1 VAETIE
7 PMAARVD
14 QQQLAED
21 LVARARADGV
31 QLIGEGGL
39 LTGLTKSVLECA
51 LEEEISD
58 HLGYDKHDPAGRNG
72 GDSRN
77 GHREKTVLTEIG
89 PVTIEVP
96 RDREGSFEPVIVGK
110 RQRRLNGIDQI
121 VLSLT
126 ARGLTTGE
134 ICAHFAEVYGA
145 SVSKDTISR
154 ITDKVI
160 EEMTE
165 WRNRPLDRVYPV
177 LFIDALVVKVRDG
190 QVVNRPIYVVIGV
203 TVNGERDI
211 LGLWAGDG
219 SEGAKFWLAVLTEIK
234 NRGVADVCIVVC
246 DGLKGLP
253 ESINTTWNYAQ
264 VQACILH
271 LLRNTFRYASRRD
284 WDELARDLKP
294 VYTAPNAEMAA
305 ARFEEFADKW
315 TSRYPA
321 VVNLWRAAWQE
332 FIVFLDYDVEI
343 RKIICSTNAI
353 ESLNAR
359 YRRAVRA
366 RGHFPTDQAALKCLY
381 LVTRSLDPTG
391 RGRARWTMRW
401 KPALNAFAIT
411 FAGRLTPSTTN

>member
-7 PMAARVD
+7 PMAAQID
-14 QQQLAED
+14 QQRLAEE

-77 GHREKTVLTEIG
+77 GCREKTVLTEIG

-96 RDREGSFEPVIVGK
+96 RDRDGSFEPVIVGK

-134 ICAHFAEVYGA
+134 ICAHFAEVYRA
-145 SVSKDTISR
+145 RVSKDTISR

-160 EEMTE
+160 EEMAE

-203 TVNGERDI
+203 TVDGERDI

-219 SEGAKFWLAVLTEIK
+219 SEGAKFWLAVLTELK

-253 ESINTTWNYAQ
+253 DSITTTWQFAQ

-294 VYTAPNAEMAA
+294 VYTAPNAEMAG
-305 ARFEEFADKW
+305 ARFDEFADKW
-315 TSRYPA
+315 RSRYPA
-321 VVNLWRAAWQE
+321 IVNLWRAAWEE